1 MIYYDL
7 QENIHKIEQLAKDCL
22 GENRGVKVTVE
33 MDFKRAYLPCEV
45 IVHLDNKGK
54 TTRGQGLE
62 IETMSVSKD
71 CKIIFKFYAF
81 NYTYNF
87 ERLSAFIDKL
97 NEIIEGG
104 VK

>member
-1 MIYYDL
+1 MIYYHL

-33 MDFKRAYLPCEV
+33 MDFTRPYLPCEV

-62 IETMSVSKD
+62 IQTMSVSKD

-81 NYTYNF
+81 NYTYNL
-87 ERLSAFIDKL
+87 ERLTAFEYKL
-97 NEIIEGG
+97 NEIIKGG
-104 VK
+104 AK